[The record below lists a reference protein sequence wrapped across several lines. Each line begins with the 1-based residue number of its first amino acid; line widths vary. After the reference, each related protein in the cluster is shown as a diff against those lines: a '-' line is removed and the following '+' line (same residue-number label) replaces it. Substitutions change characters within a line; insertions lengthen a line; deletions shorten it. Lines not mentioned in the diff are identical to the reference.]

1 MIGIHA
7 CMHAWMDGWMDDH
20 PEVDKNI
27 KMSKICPSLWILL
40 EISVFYLLQDDI
52 YIYIYT
58 QTQCIVKF

>member
-1 MIGIHA
+1 MHA
-7 CMHAWMDGWMDDH
+7 CMHGWMDGWMDDH

-52 YIYIYT
+52 YIYTYIHRHSAL
-58 QTQCIVKF
+58 

>member
-1 MIGIHA
+1 MDG
-7 CMHAWMDGWMDDH
+7 WMDGWMDDH

-58 QTQCIVKF
+58 YIHRHSAL